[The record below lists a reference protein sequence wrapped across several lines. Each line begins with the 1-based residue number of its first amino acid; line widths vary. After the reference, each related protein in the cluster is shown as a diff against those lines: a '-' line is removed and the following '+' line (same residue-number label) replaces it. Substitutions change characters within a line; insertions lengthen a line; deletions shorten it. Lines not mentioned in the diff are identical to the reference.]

1 MAAGDRQFDQVAH
14 APERR
19 VDRTGVGSGAR
30 GRTGS
35 RCREVGVA
43 QPVVAEVGAVPPLV
57 REAQGRRPGAGNRT
71 DGQWAQGR
79 DPVGVDAS
87 EHPYPQPRARAQAPE
102 VRGVREGG
110 MPVGRGQ
117 PDGRPRTV
125 AGVDPGQHPFAV
137 GGDDLHVAPGQRR
150 GVPGPVGGGRGRET
164 GPGASGGE
172 RGPDAGLREQAAVRG
187 DDGPGDD
194 QTSAGQPFV
203 IAQEGPEGDVGGAG
217 AAGSL
222 RSPRCDV
229 AEGVPAAGVVDEMGQ
244 DTAQGTG
251 SGDRFPADAVEAQ
264 RPVGAV
270 VVVGG
275 ADQAGVG
282 VGRLQTVGDEEEL
295 PQGGDRPGGPLDP
308 VGTLRVARVA
318 QVAYDVEGRVD
329 APKR

>member
-1 MAAGDRQFDQVAH
+1 M
-14 APERR
+14 
-19 VDRTGVGSGAR
+19 
-30 GRTGS
+30 
-35 RCREVGVA
+35 
-43 QPVVAEVGAVPPLV
+43 
-57 REAQGRRPGAGNRT
+57 
-71 DGQWAQGR
+71 
-79 DPVGVDAS
+79 
-87 EHPYPQPRARAQAPE
+87 
-102 VRGVREGG
+102 REGG

-194 QTSAGQPFV
+194 QTAAGQPFV

-308 VGTLRVARVA
+308 VGTLRVARVV
-318 QVAYDVEGRVD
+318 QVAYDVEGRALRTVQAGQACGVRGPEQLGPRD
-329 APKR
+329 RARRGDPGRQDGRGRRPQPLGGADLPGGGPSRGKGDRCGGQSRPGRRGRVRNRGGAQGGGAVQAARGQEAGAAGLVR